1 MIYNYTLILY
11 LYFLLI
17 AHSLFLEGINK
28 RNNDSNENEVPKK
41 KKKKIIQSNKKG
53 EIKKYRVATNKFLKT
68 MLKLVYNVV
77 YYRINVNVF
86 AFYMYV

>member
-17 AHSLFLEGINK
+17 AHTLFLEGINK

-41 KKKKIIQSNKKG
+41 KKKKKIIQSNKKG
-53 EIKKYRVATNKFLKT
+53 KIKKISF
-68 MLKLVYNVV
+68 
-77 YYRINVNVF
+77 
-86 AFYMYV
+86 